1 MKLFL
6 KYVTQRETLARSLRV
21 ASVVGSI
28 LGVINHYDMFAS
40 GNFQTRR
47 LIQFFGTFLVPFC
60 VSTYSSAMQGRA
72 NELRQRARGLEL
84 G

>member
-6 KYVTQRETLARSLRV
+6 KYAGRRETLARSIRV
-21 ASVVGSI
+21 AGVVGTI
-28 LGVINHYDMFAS
+28 LGTINHYDMFVT

-47 LIQFFGTFLVPFC
+47 ILQVLGTFLVPFC

-72 NELRQRARGLEL
+72 TELRQRARGQAPA
-84 G
+84 